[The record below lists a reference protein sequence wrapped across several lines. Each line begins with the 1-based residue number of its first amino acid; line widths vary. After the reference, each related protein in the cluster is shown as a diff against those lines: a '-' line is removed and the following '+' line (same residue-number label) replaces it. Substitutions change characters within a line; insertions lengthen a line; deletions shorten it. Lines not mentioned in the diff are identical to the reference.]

1 MDHNLFKPKS
11 FEEGKHAVVGDCN
24 GFTMQ
29 ERWEKE
35 TPLFAEEIIKN
46 FPTQLKNRYY
56 DVLDYGCGVGRIAKE
71 IFRQYP
77 DVNIIGVDASKDM
90 IKTASEYINNIDRFS
105 GIQLNLLEKYDLKFD
120 LAYCIYVLQH
130 VPAIEIR
137 EILARIHYHLKDD
150 GVFIYCS
157 SDYRM
162 AIRYDGQGFFDD
174 RFLGVNLQ
182 EEVQR
187 YFKIE
192 RPLFSR
198 ETINENP
205 ILKTMIEGGLPH
217 PAFVCSKKKIEGQYF
232 NATKGVVDVHN
243 SNFEGEEKNTVKEE
257 KEISTT
263 YGRVEAKPGEPEKL
277 LLLNRLAPGDI
288 LVMTNAIRD
297 LHKAHPGRYQTD
309 VRTPCNEIFD
319 NSPYITHLNYNEQE
333 YQKLNAQF
341 STLDGI
347 KDIGKHTGWIGDIK
361 VIDMHYPMIHTSG
374 TAGWHFSYGH
384 RDWLEQVLNIKI
396 PQTDIR
402 PDIFLSDNE
411 KNWPNPMTVFTGE
424 VQPYWVIN
432 AGSKGD
438 YTLKQYPF
446 YQEVIDLM
454 EDKVKFVQVGLRA
467 HNHELLKGC
476 IDMRG
481 KTDNVRD
488 LFRLIAHS
496 DGVLSCVSFH
506 MHIAAALRKP
516 CVVVAGAREG
526 ARWEMYPGHQFLY
539 VNGCL
544 PCAEWDGCWKS
555 KHGDCNNKRDNIPM
569 CMHLIKPM
577 DVVRGIERYYEGGV
591 INRDDVE
598 ATWQFDFNRA
608 DSGVLGGVLS

>member
-1 MDHNLFKPKS
+1 MNHNLFKPKN

-35 TPLFAEEIIKN
+35 TPLFAKEIVKALSDG
-46 FPTQLKNRYY
+46 TR
-56 DVLDYGCGVGRIAKE
+56 VLDYGCGVGRLAKE
-71 IFRQYP
+71 VLSKTELY
-77 DVNIIGVDASKDM
+77 VSLTGVDASSKM
-90 IKTASEYINNIDRFS
+90 MEQAYSYVGNSRFHTREPKA
-105 GIQLNLLEKYDLKFD
+105 LEDKYD
-120 LAYCIYVLQH
+120 LAYCVYVLQH

-150 GVFIYCS
+150 GVFVYCS

-162 AIRYDGQGFFDD
+162 AITYNNTGFFDD
-174 RFLGVNLQ
+174 QFLGVNLQ
-182 EEVQR
+182 DEVKR
-187 YFKIE
+187 FFKIE
-192 RPLFSR
+192 RPLFDQI
-198 ETINENP
+198 TIDNNP
-205 ILKTMIEGGLPH
+205 ILKTMIQGGLPH
-217 PAFVCSKKKIEGQYF
+217 PAFVCSKKKITGQYF
-232 NATKGVVDVHN
+232 NAEVINEDRIDVQSKEDSEDKGK
-243 SNFEGEEKNTVKEE
+243 EKVNTN
-257 KEISTT
+257 
-263 YGRVEAKPGEPEKL
+263 EPTKL

-288 LVMTNAIRD
+288 LVMTNALRD
-297 LHKAHPGRYQTD
+297 LHKAHPGKYITD

-319 NSPYITHLNYNEQE
+319 NSPYITHIQYDEME
-333 YQKLNAQF
+333 YQMLNAKF
-341 STLDGI
+341 SKLDGI
-347 KDIGKHTGWIGDIK
+347 KDIDKHTGWIGDIK

-374 TAGWHFSYGH
+374 TAGWHFGYGH
-384 RDWLEQVLNIKI
+384 RDWLEQILSIKI

-402 PDIFLSDNE
+402 PDIFLSANE
-411 KNWPNPMTVFTGE
+411 KNWPNPITVQTGNIE
-424 VQPYWVIN
+424 PYWVIN

-467 HNHELLKGC
+467 HNHELLQGC

-481 KTDNVRD
+481 KTDNIRE
-488 LFRLIAHS
+488 LFRLIAGAE
-496 DGVLSCVSFH
+496 GVVSCVSFH

-544 PCAEWDGCWKS
+544 PCADWDGCWKS

-569 CMHLIKPM
+569 CMHLIKPS
-577 DVVRGIERYYEGGV
+577 DVARGIERYYEGGILAPV
-591 INRDDVE
+591 DKSESIYFDLQE
-598 ATWQFDFNRA
+598 ATK
-608 DSGVLGGVLS
+608 

>member
-1 MDHNLFKPKS
+1 MNHNLFKPKN

-29 ERWEKE
+29 ERWDKE
-35 TPLFAEEIIKN
+35 TPLFAKEIVKALSDG
-46 FPTQLKNRYY
+46 TR
-56 DVLDYGCGVGRIAKE
+56 VLDYGCGVGRLAKE
-71 IFRQYP
+71 VLSKTELY
-77 DVNIIGVDASKDM
+77 VSLTGVDASSKM
-90 IKTASEYINNIDRFS
+90 MEQAYSYVGNSRFHTREPKA
-105 GIQLNLLEKYDLKFD
+105 LEDKYD
-120 LAYCIYVLQH
+120 LAYCVYVLQH

-150 GVFIYCS
+150 GVFVYCS

-162 AIRYDGQGFFDD
+162 AITYNNTGFFDD
-174 RFLGVNLQ
+174 QFLGVNLQ
-182 EEVQR
+182 DEVKR
-187 YFKIE
+187 FFKIE
-192 RPLFSR
+192 RPLFDQI
-198 ETINENP
+198 TIDNNP
-205 ILKTMIEGGLPH
+205 ILKTMIQGGLPH
-217 PAFVCSKKKIEGQYF
+217 PAFVCSKKKITGQYF
-232 NATKGVVDVHN
+232 NAEVINEDRIDVQSKEDSEDKGK
-243 SNFEGEEKNTVKEE
+243 EKVNTN
-257 KEISTT
+257 
-263 YGRVEAKPGEPEKL
+263 EPTKL

-288 LVMTNAIRD
+288 LVMTNALRD
-297 LHKAHPGRYQTD
+297 LHKAHPGKYITD

-319 NSPYITHLNYNEQE
+319 NSPYITHIQYDEME
-333 YQKLNAQF
+333 YQMLNAKF
-341 STLDGI
+341 SKLDGI
-347 KDIGKHTGWIGDIK
+347 KDIDKHTGWIGDIK

-374 TAGWHFSYGH
+374 TAGWHFGYGH
-384 RDWLEQVLNIKI
+384 RDWLEQILSIKI

-402 PDIFLSDNE
+402 PDIFLSANE
-411 KNWPNPMTVFTGE
+411 KNWPNPITVQTGNIE
-424 VQPYWVIN
+424 PYWVIN

-467 HNHELLKGC
+467 HNHELLQGC

-481 KTDNVRD
+481 KTDNIRE
-488 LFRLIAHS
+488 LFRLIAGAE
-496 DGVLSCVSFH
+496 GVVSCVSFH

-544 PCAEWDGCWKS
+544 PCADWDGCWKS

-569 CMHLIKPM
+569 CMHLIKPS
-577 DVVRGIERYYEGGV
+577 DVARGIERYYEGGILAPV
-591 INRDDVE
+591 DKSESIYFDLQE
-598 ATWQFDFNRA
+598 ATK
-608 DSGVLGGVLS
+608 

>member
-1 MDHNLFKPKS
+1 MQDHNLFKPKS

-35 TPLFAEEIIKN
+35 TPLFASAIRD
-46 FPTQLKNRYY
+46 QLKDDGHYGL
-56 DVLDYGCGVGRIAKE
+56 VLDYGCGVGRLAKE
-71 IFRQYP
+71 VLREDNSKYNDFS
-77 DVNIIGVDASKDM
+77 VTGVDASSKM
-90 IKTASEYINNIDRFS
+90 MKEAKKYVNNPLRFVTKRPED
-105 GIQLNLLEKYDLKFD
+105 LVNKYD
-120 LAYCIYVLQH
+120 LAYCVYVLQH

-192 RPLFSR
+192 SPLFSR

-232 NATKGVVDVHN
+232 NVTKGVVDVHN
-243 SNFEGEEKNTVKEE
+243 SNLEGKEKNKNEEEKKVNT
-257 KEISTT
+257 I
-263 YGRVEAKPGEPEKL
+263 YGKIEVGKGEPEKL

-297 LHKAHPGRYQTD
+297 LHKAYPGRYQTD
-309 VRTPCNEIFD
+309 VRTPCNQIFD
-319 NSPYITHLNYNEQE
+319 NSPYITHLHYNEQE

-347 KDIGKHTGWIGDIK
+347 KDISKHTGRIDDIK

-374 TAGWHFSYGH
+374 TAGWHFGYGH
-384 RDWLEQVLNIKI
+384 RDWLEQILNVKI

-424 VQPYWVIN
+424 DCHYWVIN

-446 YQEVIDLM
+446 YQEVINAL
-454 EDKVKFVQVGLRA
+454 ENKVKFVQIGLRE
-467 HNHELLKGC
+467 HNHELLDGC

-496 DGVLSCVSFH
+496 DGVLTCVSFH

-544 PCAEWDGCWKS
+544 PCADWDGCWKS
-555 KHGDCNNKRDNIPM
+555 KHGDCNNKKDNIPM
-569 CMHLIKPM
+569 CMHLIKPQ
-577 DVVRGIERYYEGGV
+577 DVVRGIERYYDGGM
-591 INRDDVE
+591 IKDDIDS
-598 ATWQFDFNRA
+598 TWHFDFNRA
-608 DSGVLGGVLS
+608 ESAVLS